1 MNVPK
6 AKGSRAESFP
16 FPPPFM
22 ATHILKFPLYYSD
35 RATMFA
41 LLLYAAQI
49 ARKTQTHRKEP
60 KMSPE
65 LLIENLLAYAK
76 CRLFLPEEDEI
87 YMRNVLLSHFRLS
100 SPIRGKRIP
109 PKRKTPTY
117 PTRS

>member
-1 MNVPK
+1 MRYNEC
-6 AKGSRAESFP
+6 AESEREPGGIVPVSPVFR
-16 FPPPFM
+16 

-60 KMSPE
+60 KMSLE

-76 CRLFLPEEDEI
+76 
-87 YMRNVLLSHFRLS
+87 
-100 SPIRGKRIP
+100 
-109 PKRKTPTY
+109 
-117 PTRS
+117 